1 MSNSPT
7 EVLPMENN
15 KKKITVEIIG
25 DSLTLITDESD
36 DFVRDVAMR
45 LNRRM
50 TDLTRNNFR
59 ISKYDAALLCSLD
72 AMGEKIKGEKR
83 IRTLESQL
91 SVAQLEIKK
100 LKEQLESAPSQ
111 PVQEAPSPAEEKKP
125 MDESLTKMIRAAS
138 DGETSEDRVR
148 ALENYLDSK
157 KSEASAESPAQTRED
172 KIKYIESLLRGSDNN
187 G

>member
-1 MSNSPT
+1 
-7 EVLPMENN
+7 
-15 KKKITVEIIG
+15 
-25 DSLTLITDESD
+25 
-36 DFVRDVAMR
+36 
-45 LNRRM
+45 
-50 TDLTRNNFR
+50 
-59 ISKYDAALLCSLD
+59 
-72 AMGEKIKGEKR
+72 MGEKIKGEKR

-100 LKEQLESAPSQ
+100 LKEQLESAQSQ
-111 PVQEAPSPAEEKKP
+111 PVPEAPKPAEEKKP
-125 MDESLTKMIRAAS
+125 VDESLTRMIRAAS